1 MLAVKAVDAWWG
13 DDVEYYFH
21 CVSGPGHDSG
31 WRQNY
36 DPGQPT
42 YTDTP
47 EYYVDTGLLYDTE
60 YGYVV
65 RVRDPRGNMTADS
78 FAAYAVAG
86 YETDPP
92 QPDPSQWQMLP
103 TATGPTSIR
112 MIAFIASD
120 VSLPVEYYFR
130 YTDPSGNYDG
140 SGNGHDSG
148 WQQGHDPSGFNYTPT
163 PHIYEDTGLT
173 TSAMYYYRVRARDA
187 FGNETGE
194 SLVGMASPASS
205 VDNNPPL
212 PNPPLWA
219 IPPLELAYV
228 IPGTNPPVFEYWH
241 YMEAEP
247 VADAEGNGEEYYFE
261 CRDNPGFSSGWQNAD
276 DLPVQPDGNPVAG
289 PNEYFVLVGALNL
302 HFGYRI
308 KTRDQSVNQTQSSW
322 STELTVP

>member
-1 MLAVKAVDAWWG
+1 MSAVKAVDAWWG

-21 CVSGPGHDSG
+21 CVTYPGHDSG

-47 EYYVDTGLLYDTE
+47 EYYVDTGLLYDME

-86 YETDPP
+86 HEIDPP
-92 QPDPSQWQMLP
+92 QPDPSEWQMLP
-103 TATGPTSIR
+103 TATGPTSIK
-112 MIAFIASD
+112 MIAVIASD
-120 VSLPVEYYFR
+120 ASGLVEYYFR
-130 YTDPSGNYDG
+130 YTDPSGTFNG

-148 WQQGHDPSGFNYTPT
+148 WQQGRDPGAPNYTPT

-173 TSAMYYYRVRARDA
+173 TSVMYHYRVRARDG

-194 SLVGMASPASS
+194 SPVGMASPSSS

-212 PNPPLWA
+212 PNPPLWDILPMQFEYA
-219 IPPLELAYV
+219 
-228 IPGTNPPVFEYWH
+228 IPGTDPTLYEFWH
-241 YMEAEP
+241 FMRVEP
-247 VADAEGNGEEYYFE
+247 VVDAEGNGEEYFFE
-261 CRDNPGFSSGWQNAD
+261 CTDNSGFSSGWQNAGY
-276 DLPVQPDGNPVAG
+276 LPVGPDGLPVAG
-289 PNEYFVLVGALNL
+289 PNEYFVHVGAPGIHL
-302 HFGYRI
+302 GYKV
-308 KTRDQSVNQTQSSW
+308 KTRDQSVNQTQGSW